1 MPADLLVDVLNAAR
15 EHRRSPA
22 VTDSRE
28 TITYGGLLE
37 RVLATAQRLRANG
50 FADGDRML
58 FSVRPGVR
66 SIVLALGAVAA
77 GGTVVFVDPGNAPEL
92 FASRMEL
99 VQPTWAAA
107 ESMLYAAG
115 VPGPVRAIARRR
127 GLVLPPYAK
136 LDVRHIRSGPWLPG
150 VPHGALSA
158 QRLAEPMC
166 YNEFPAPS
174 PDRDAVVVF
183 TSGTT
188 AAPKAVVHTRGSLGS
203 ALRTLAARCSLSP
216 GDQVHTDHL
225 TLGLPA
231 LVAGAQWTI
240 TPKPRPGATHT
251 ILVPTDLAD
260 MLGTLPSSLRQVML
274 GSAPVLPPL
283 LRRARQAMPDV
294 EFLAVYG
301 MTEILPV
308 SVATAEEKLQH
319 RGDLLGTPL
328 PGVNARVAADGEL
341 LVSGANL
348 CRGYLGAPPMTE
360 HATGDLAR
368 MDDGRIVLMGR
379 KKDMILRDSLNVY
392 PGLYEPAIAA
402 LPGVADAAMVG
413 VPDEIGDEKIV
424 VAVVADEDGPPDL
437 AAKVRSALPGL
448 IDSHAIP
455 DEVVVLPSLP
465 VSGRS
470 RKIDRDALRDLVTR

>member
-1 MPADLLVDVLNAAR
+1 MVDVLNAAR
-15 EHRRSPA
+15 EHRSAPA
-22 VTDSRE
+22 VTDDRE
-28 TITYGGLLE
+28 TITYGDLLA
-37 RVLATAQRLRANG
+37 RVLGTAHRLRDNG
-50 FADGDRML
+50 FQVGNRML

-66 SIVLALGAVAA
+66 GIVLALGAVAA
-77 GGTVVFVDPGNAPEL
+77 GGTVVIVDPGGAPEL
-92 FASRMEL
+92 FRSRLAL
-99 VQPTWAAA
+99 VSPTWAAA
-107 ESMLYAAG
+107 ESVLYAAG

-127 GLVLPPYAK
+127 GLVVPSYRK

-150 VPHGALSA
+150 VPRDALSA
-158 QRLAEPMC
+158 SRLAEPVC
-166 YNEFPAPS
+166 YNEFPTHA

-203 ALRTLAARCSLSP
+203 ALRTLAARCSLGP

-240 TPKPRPGATHT
+240 TPAPRAGATHT
-251 ILVPTDLAD
+251 ILVPTDLAS
-260 MLGTLPSSLRQVML
+260 MLGTLPTTLRQVML

-283 LRRARQAMPDV
+283 LRRARAAMPDA

-308 SVATAEEKLQH
+308 SIATAEEKLAH
-319 RGDLLGTPL
+319 TGDLLGTPL
-328 PGVNARVAADGEL
+328 PGVTARVAADGEL
-341 LVSGANL
+341 FVSGPSM
-348 CRGYLGAPPMTE
+348 CRGYLGEPPMTE

-368 MDDGRIVLMGR
+368 LDGGRIVLIGR

-413 VPDEIGDEKIV
+413 VPDEIGDERIV
-424 VAVVADEDGPPDL
+424 VAVVADPDGPPDL
-437 AAKVRSALPGL
+437 AARVRAALPGL

-455 DEVVVLPSLP
+455 DEVVVVPSLP

-470 RKIDRDALRDLVTR
+470 RKLDRAALRELVSH